1 MYLFIFRKNI
11 QKLSYS
17 ILNKTINICKNL
29 HINSGKNV
37 NLVQSFSSSDD
48 KIDIYKSYLSV
59 KKFVNDVYKKH
70 RIKIFPQWLPPIA
83 WYFGGSVNMT
93 LFSNPNDLVY
103 IKKINLE
110 ICMDLSHFVMSC
122 NYRNIHLSD
131 FFEKYNKLFKH
142 YHIADA
148 AGLDSEG
155 LELGNGDLYKK
166 HLKVL
171 KKVINNNKVKVL
183 ETWQG
188 HLGDAAIFKSEIH
201 KIYKINEN

>member
-1 MYLFIFRKNI
+1 MSFNDVKKFKINLIDQEFLRAKKFTVHGPDYCNENEVLDIFSKDKKI

-131 FFEKYNKLFKH
+131 
-142 YHIADA
+142 
-148 AGLDSEG
+148 S
-155 LELGNGDLYKK
+155 
-166 HLKVL
+166 V
-171 KKVINNNKVKVL
+171 
-183 ETWQG
+183 
-188 HLGDAAIFKSEIH
+188 
-201 KIYKINEN
+201 